1 MGTQEGAASV
11 RNTKPTDEIE
21 AGTGLAAARA
31 EILAELERDGIP
43 AAPIH
48 VVMALIDRLAAGPG
62 DES

>member
-1 MGTQEGAASV
+1 M